1 MPRRG
6 ERTAKVIPGDRS
18 DPLGFP
24 VLVMEF
30 LESMAV
36 RGYSPKTIENHR
48 YNLTYLV
55 LWLAGPRGVAA
66 G

>member
-6 ERTAKVIPGDRS
+6 ERSPKLIPGDRS

-24 VLVMEF
+24 VLVEEF
-30 LESMAV
+30 LESQLV
-36 RGYSPKTIENHR
+36 RGYSPKTIENRR

-55 LWLAGPRGVAA
+55 LWLADRGITPA